1 MKLFS
6 IALLNFKSAMNQTHI
21 PDKGLEDSS
30 LENNLT
36 GIKKKTFATG
46 IWKNPLVKLTD
57 FYPNTLW

>member
-36 GIKKKTFATG
+36 GIKKK
-46 IWKNPLVKLTD
+46 KLLPLVFGKI
-57 FYPNTLW
+57 PW